1 MLNRDEVEVV
11 LFTLEVAA
19 LATVLIFPL
28 ALLAALALARY
39 RGPGKGALETI
50 LPLNTKR
57 VDVAC
62 VTRKCQPVASC
73 QM

>member
-1 MLNRDEVEVV
+1 L
-11 LFTLEVAA
+11 TGAA
-19 LATVLIFPL
+19 SS
-28 ALLAALALARY
+28 
-39 RGPGKGALETI
+39 GALETI

-62 VTRKCQPVASC
+62 VTRKCQPFASC